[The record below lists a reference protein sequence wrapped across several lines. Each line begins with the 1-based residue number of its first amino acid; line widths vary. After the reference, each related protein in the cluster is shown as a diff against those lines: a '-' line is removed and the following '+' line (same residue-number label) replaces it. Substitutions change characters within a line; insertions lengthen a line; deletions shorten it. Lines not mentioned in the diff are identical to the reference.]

1 MEKEVW
7 IAIITASATLIGVA
21 IPSLFNYFTT
31 KNKNKIFRLNN
42 NLISSY
48 YNMRALYQLEIYYL
62 EEISNLRKDLNKKP
76 DALNSI
82 KIEFREKLR
91 EINKMEVD
99 YTNLARSEVRRRI
112 LDLERKL
119 KHETLLVNE
128 TSVE

>member
-76 DALNSI
+76 HALNSI